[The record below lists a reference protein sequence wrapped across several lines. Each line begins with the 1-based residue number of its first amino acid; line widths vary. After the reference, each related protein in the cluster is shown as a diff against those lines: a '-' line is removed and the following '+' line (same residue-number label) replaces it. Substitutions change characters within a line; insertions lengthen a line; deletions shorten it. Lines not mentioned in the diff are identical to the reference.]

1 MKYPCQ
7 NIAWIK
13 IYKWCGWSRL
23 TKLSFLYQQET
34 ASKFFTLCC
43 SYANNTGP
51 DLLWGRGGQ
60 LHGCVSASGDDVR
73 SGYVWLTSWEVTSW
87 RWPSHWLS
95 FCWCFQVNYVCWPK
109 LQINVFIQLVK
120 NYFSCSGSLTS
131 EPEFCQYGQARW
143 EFPSGSGQ
151 PLTVVREFADLT
163 ARIPDPSPCSQC
175 SLSVSFSFLSISDPS
190 WYDAT
195 PLSSQVISN
204 THMIWQMTGQNSKIP
219 IFKTPIAQPPM
230 SYK

>member
-23 TKLSFLYQQET
+23 TRLSFLYQQET

-51 DLLWGRGGQ
+51 GLLWGRGGQ

-73 SGYVWLTSWEVTSW
+73 SGYVWLTSWEVTLW

-95 FCWCFQVNYVCWPK
+95 FYWCFQVNYVCWPK
-109 LQINVFIQLVK
+109 LQINVFIQLLK
-120 NYFSCSGSLTS
+120 SYFSCSGSWTS

-151 PLTVVREFADLT
+151 LLTVVRVCRCDGSGPWPFSVLTMFPFCVLQLPFYLWPLLIWCYSTLQPGNLKHTHDLANDWT
-163 ARIPDPSPCSQC
+163 KLKNPYLQ
-175 SLSVSFSFLSISDPS
+175 
-190 WYDAT
+190 
-195 PLSSQVISN
+195 N
-204 THMIWQMTGQNSKIP
+204 TYCPTSKVL
-219 IFKTPIAQPPM
+219 
-230 SYK
+230 